1 MKKFAPLFL
10 CVISLVGLVMVSY
23 GFLKMK
29 FSPSQPVPA
38 MSVDAQHNKEFE
50 DANQRLLTDAQML
63 NRLSNLSLFSLSNL
77 TAPLAGNLADG
88 TEAKNAQGKT
98 QAGMFASKSSNASN
112 ASNASNPSYVP
123 NATKLTKASS
133 ISMIYVSNN
142 MARVVMY
149 GNTYSVGDRLPSGAN
164 LVEINLDS
172 IVTEKKGRRQTIK
185 TPQSAVVGSTQKL
198 KAKEDIQ

>member
-88 TEAKNAQGKT
+88 TEVKNAQGKT
-98 QAGMFASKSSNASN
+98 QAGMFASKSVNGSNASN
-112 ASNASNPSYVP
+112 ASYVP

>member
-23 GFLKMK
+23 GFLRMK

-98 QAGMFASKSSNASN
+98 QAGMFASKAVNASN
-112 ASNASNPSYVP
+112 ASYFPNGANA
-123 NATKLTKASS
+123 TKASS

-185 TPQSAVVGSTQKL
+185 APQSAVVGSTKKL

>member
-1 MKKFAPLFL
+1 MMKKFAPLFL

-23 GFLKMK
+23 GFLRMK
-29 FSPSQPVPA
+29 FSPSQTVPA

-88 TEAKNAQGKT
+88 TEVKNAQGKS
-98 QAGMFASKSSNASN
+98 QAGMFASKSLNASN
-112 ASNASNPSYVP
+112 ASNASYVP

>member
-1 MKKFAPLFL
+1 MMKKFAPLFL

-23 GFLKMK
+23 GFLRMK
-29 FSPSQPVPA
+29 FSPSQTVPA

-98 QAGMFASKSSNASN
+98 QAGMFASKAVNASN
-112 ASNASNPSYVP
+112 ASYVP